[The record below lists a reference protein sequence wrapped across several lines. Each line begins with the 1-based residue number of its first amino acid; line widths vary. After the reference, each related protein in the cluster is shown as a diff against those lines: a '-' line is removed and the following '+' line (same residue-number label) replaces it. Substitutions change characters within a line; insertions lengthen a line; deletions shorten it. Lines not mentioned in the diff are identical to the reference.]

1 MQVALVA
8 IVAATVYLRTHIHD
22 HTLED
27 GTLLSGF
34 LFYTILVMM
43 FNGITELA
51 LTVSPEEPC
60 LSCCFLCEA
69 PIPCIP
75 SL

>member
-1 MQVALVA
+1 MQVAVVA
-8 IVAATVYLRTHIHD
+8 IIAATLYLRTHIHD

-34 LFYTILVMM
+34 LFYSVLVMM

-51 LTVSPEEPC
+51 LTVSPGKHCPRSC
-60 LSCCFLCEA
+60 LL
-69 PIPCIP
+69 
-75 SL
+75 

>member
-1 MQVALVA
+1 MQVAFVA

-22 HTLED
+22 HTLQD

-51 LTVSPEEPC
+51 LTVSPARPC
-60 LSCCFLCEA
+60 WIS
-69 PIPCIP
+69 
-75 SL
+75 